1 MITNISRQLTTGV
14 LAIAGSVAAFGFGG
28 IAQAQLTTANA
39 TFGGSSG
46 GVTFTGNLSTAT
58 SITFDSLTG
67 LVSSVPANYTPFGG
81 SIAPNNFNSGPL
93 GTTFASGAGF
103 GVTFTGAGPANVLD
117 FTGAG
122 AGNSTEGITLN
133 FASSNLSSGT
143 SPTNRYT
150 FTASSGIINSQSDSG
165 VNISFLGSFA
175 DSGGS
180 FSTSAATVTIAI
192 ASSGVGQ
199 GTNTFTFGTPP
210 AFASTSVPEPSAIL
224 GILAVA
230 GIGAFARRKS

>member
-39 TFGGSSG
+39 TFGGTTG
-46 GVTFTGNLSTAT
+46 GVTFTGDLSTAT
-58 SITFDSLTG
+58 SITFNSLTG
-67 LVSSVPANYTPFGG
+67 AVTNVPSTYTPFGG
-81 SIAPNNFNSGPL
+81 TPANNVFNLGPA
-93 GTTFASGAGF
+93 GATFGLGAGF
-103 GVTFTGAGPANVLD
+103 GVTFAGGGPATVLD
-117 FTGAG
+117 FSGAG
-122 AGNSTEGITLN
+122 AGNSTEGITLT
-133 FASSNLSSGT
+133 FASTNLSAGT
-143 SPTNRYT
+143 TPANRYT
-150 FTASSGIINSQSDSG
+150 FTAGSGSITSQNTTG
-165 VNISFLGSFA
+165 LNISFLGSFA

-180 FSTSAATVTIAI
+180 FSTSPATVSLSI

>member
-39 TFGGSSG
+39 TFGGGTG

-58 SITFDSLTG
+58 SITFNSLTG
-67 LVSSVPANYTPFGG
+67 GVSDVPVNYTPFGG
-81 SIAPNNFNSGPL
+81 TPAPNVFNSGPA
-93 GTTFASGAGF
+93 GTTFAPFTSTFNVAIAG
-103 GVTFTGAGPANVLD
+103 GGSSLD

-133 FASSNLSSGT
+133 FAST
-143 SPTNRYT
+143 TAPTNRYT
-150 FTASSGIINSQSDSG
+150 FTASSGRINSQSDFG
-165 VNISFLGSFA
+165 LNISFLGSFA

>member
-28 IAQAQLTTANA
+28 IAQAQTAPNA
-39 TFGGSSG
+39 TFGGTTTD

-58 SITFDSLTG
+58 SISFNALTG
-67 LVSSVPANYTPFGG
+67 FVTSVPSTYTPFGG
-81 SIAPNNFNSGPL
+81 TSAANDFNTGPT
-93 GTTFASGAGF
+93 GTTFGVGAGF
-103 GVTFTGAGPANVLD
+103 GVTFAGGGSVLD
-117 FTGAG
+117 FSGAG
-122 AGNSTEGITLN
+122 VGNSTEGITLN
-133 FASSNLSSGT
+133 FASNT
-143 SPTNRYT
+143 NPANRYT
-150 FTASSGIINSQSDSG
+150 FTASSGTITSQNDTG
-165 VNISFLGSFA
+165 LNIAFLGTFA
-175 DSGGS
+175 DSGGT
-180 FSTSAATVTIAI
+180 FSTSPATVSLSI

-199 GTNTFTFGTPP
+199 GSNVFTFGTPP

>member
-39 TFGGSSG
+39 TFGGGTG

-58 SITFDSLTG
+58 SITFNNLTG
-67 LVSSVPANYTPFGG
+67 GVTDVPPTYTPFGG
-81 SIAPNNFNSGPL
+81 SIAPNVFNSGPA
-93 GTTFASGAGF
+93 GTTFAPFTSIFNVAIAG
-103 GVTFTGAGPANVLD
+103 GGSSLD
-117 FTGAG
+117 FTAAG

-133 FASSNLSSGT
+133 FAST
-143 SPTNRYT
+143 TAPANRYT
-150 FTASSGIINSQSDSG
+150 FTASSGRINSQSDFG

>member
-58 SITFDSLTG
+58 SITFNSLTG
-67 LVSSVPANYTPFGG
+67 GVSDVPVNYTPFGG
-81 SIAPNNFNSGPL
+81 TPAPNVFNSGPA
-93 GTTFASGAGF
+93 GTTFAPFTSIFNVAIAG
-103 GVTFTGAGPANVLD
+103 GGSSLD
-117 FTGAG
+117 FTAAG
-122 AGNSTEGITLN
+122 AGNSTEGITLT
-133 FASSNLSSGT
+133 FASTNLSAGT
-143 SPTNRYT
+143 TPANRYT
-150 FTASSGIINSQSDSG
+150 FTAGSGRITSQNTTG
-165 VNISFLGSFA
+165 LNISFLGSFA

>member
-28 IAQAQLTTANA
+28 IAQAQTTANA

-46 GVTFTGNLSTAT
+46 GVTFTGDLSTAT
-58 SITFDSLTG
+58 SITFNSLTG
-67 LVSSVPANYTPFGG
+67 VVSDVPADYTPFGG
-81 SIAPNNFNSGPL
+81 TPATNVFNLGPA
-93 GTTFASGAGF
+93 GTTFLPGAGF
-103 GVTFTGAGPANVLD
+103 GVTFAGGGPATVLD
-117 FTGAG
+117 FSGAG
-122 AGNSTEGITLN
+122 VGNSTEGITLN
-133 FASSNLSSGT
+133 FAST
-143 SPTNRYT
+143 TTPVNRYT
-150 FTASSGIINSQSDSG
+150 FTSSSGRINSQNAFG

-180 FSTSAATVTIAI
+180 FSTSAATVTLAI
-192 ASSGVGQ
+192 ASSGQ
-199 GTNTFTFGTPP
+199 NAGTNTFTFGTPP

>member
-28 IAQAQLTTANA
+28 IAQALTAPNA
-39 TFGGSSG
+39 TFGGNTLG

-58 SITFDSLTG
+58 SIGFNALTG
-67 LVSSVPANYTPFGG
+67 LVSSVPSTYTPFGG
-81 SIAPNNFNSGPL
+81 TSAPNNFNTGPAE
-93 GTTFASGAGF
+93 TTFAVGAGF
-103 GVTFTGAGPANVLD
+103 GVTFTGGDSVLH
-117 FTGAG
+117 FSGAG
-122 AGNSTEGITLN
+122 VGNSTEGVNLT
-133 FASSNLSSGT
+133 FASTTPFAAGT
-143 SPTNRYT
+143 TPANRYT
-150 FTASSGIINSQSDSG
+150 FTASSGTITSQNDTG
-165 VNISFLGSFA
+165 LNIAFLGTFA
-175 DSGGS
+175 DSGGT
-180 FSTSAATVTIAI
+180 FSTSAATVSLSI

-199 GTNTFTFGTPP
+199 GSNVFTFGTPP

>member
-28 IAQAQLTTANA
+28 IAQALTAPNA
-39 TFGGSSG
+39 TFGGNTLG

-58 SITFDSLTG
+58 SISFNALTG
-67 LVSSVPANYTPFGG
+67 FVSSVPSTYTPFGG
-81 SIAPNNFNSGPL
+81 TSAANDFYTGPA
-93 GTTFASGAGF
+93 GTTFGVGAGF
-103 GVTFTGAGPANVLD
+103 DVTFTGGDSVLH
-117 FTGAG
+117 FSGAG
-122 AGNSTEGITLN
+122 VGNSTEGVNLIFASN
-133 FASSNLSSGT
+133 FAVPGT
-143 SPTNRYT
+143 TPGNRYT
-150 FTASSGIINSQSDSG
+150 FTSSSGTITSQNDTG
-165 VNISFLGSFA
+165 LNISFLGTFA
-175 DSGGS
+175 DSGGT
-180 FSTSAATVTIAI
+180 FSTSAATVSLSI

-199 GTNTFTFGTPP
+199 GSNVFTFGTPP

>member
-28 IAQAQLTTANA
+28 IVQAQTTANA
-39 TFGGSSG
+39 TFGGTTG
-46 GVTFTGNLSTAT
+46 GVTFTGDLSTAT
-58 SITFDSLTG
+58 SITFSTLSGVVTD
-67 LVSSVPANYTPFGG
+67 VPTTYTPFGG
-81 SIAPNNFNSGPL
+81 TSAPNNFSAGNGPT
-93 GTTFASGAGF
+93 GATFAVGAGF
-103 GVTFTGAGPANVLD
+103 GVTFTGGGTILD

-133 FASSNLSSGT
+133 FASTTGLGSGT
-143 SPTNRYT
+143 SPANRYT
-150 FTASSGIINSQSDSG
+150 FTASSGIVTSQTITG
-165 VNISFLGSFA
+165 LNIAFLGSFA

-180 FSTSAATVTIAI
+180 FSTSAATVSLSI

-210 AFASTSVPEPSAIL
+210 AFVSTSVPEPSAIL
-224 GILAVA
+224 GILAFA
-230 GIGAFARRKS
+230 GIGAFARRKR

>member
-28 IAQAQLTTANA
+28 IAQAQTTANA
-39 TFGGSSG
+39 TFGGTTG
-46 GVTFTGNLSTAT
+46 GVTFTGDLSTAT
-58 SITFDSLTG
+58 SITFNSLTG
-67 LVSSVPANYTPFGG
+67 AVTNVPSTYTPFGG
-81 SIAPNNFNSGPL
+81 TPADNVFNLGPA
-93 GTTFASGAGF
+93 GTTFGLGAGF
-103 GVTFTGAGPANVLD
+103 GVTFAGGGPATVLD
-117 FTGAG
+117 FSGAG
-122 AGNSTEGITLN
+122 VGNSTEGITLT
-133 FASSNLSSGT
+133 FASTNLSGGT
-143 SPTNRYT
+143 TPANRYT
-150 FTASSGIINSQSDSG
+150 FTAGSGRITSQNTTG
-165 VNISFLGSFA
+165 LNISFLGSFA

-180 FSTSAATVTIAI
+180 FSTSPATVSLSI

>member
-46 GVTFTGNLSTAT
+46 GVTFTGDLSTAT
-58 SITFDSLTG
+58 SITFNSLTG
-67 LVSSVPANYTPFGG
+67 AVTNVPSTYTPFGG
-81 SIAPNNFNSGPL
+81 TPADNVFNLGPA
-93 GTTFASGAGF
+93 GTTFGLGAGF
-103 GVTFTGAGPANVLD
+103 GVTFAGGGPATVLD
-117 FTGAG
+117 FSGAG
-122 AGNSTEGITLN
+122 VGNSTEGITLT
-133 FASSNLSSGT
+133 FASTNLSGGT
-143 SPTNRYT
+143 TPANRYT
-150 FTASSGIINSQSDSG
+150 FTAGSGIITSQNTTG
-165 VNISFLGSFA
+165 LNISFLGSFA

-180 FSTSAATVTIAI
+180 FSTSPATVSLSI

>member
-46 GVTFTGNLSTAT
+46 GVTFTGDLSTAT
-58 SITFDSLTG
+58 SITFNSLTG
-67 LVSSVPANYTPFGG
+67 VVSSVPANYTPFGG
-81 SIAPNNFNSGPL
+81 TPAPNVFASGPA
-93 GTTFASGAGF
+93 GTTFDALSGFNVAIAG
-103 GVTFTGAGPANVLD
+103 GGSTLD

-122 AGNSTEGITLN
+122 ASNSTEGITLN
-133 FASSNLSSGT
+133 FAST
-143 SPTNRYT
+143 TTPANRYT
-150 FTASSGIINSQSDSG
+150 FTASSGRITSQNDFGVIIA
-165 VNISFLGSFA
+165 FLGSFA

-180 FSTSAATVTIAI
+180 FSTSAATATLSI
-192 ASSGVGQ
+192 ASSGPNA

>member
-28 IAQAQLTTANA
+28 IAQAQTAPNA
-39 TFGGSSG
+39 TFGGTTG
-46 GVTFTGNLSTAT
+46 GVTFTGDLSTAT
-58 SITFDSLTG
+58 SITFNSLTG
-67 LVSSVPANYTPFGG
+67 AVTNVPSTYTPFGG
-81 SIAPNNFNSGPL
+81 TPADNVFNLGPA
-93 GTTFASGAGF
+93 GTTFGLGAGF
-103 GVTFTGAGPANVLD
+103 GVTFAGGGPTTVLD
-117 FTGAG
+117 FSGAG
-122 AGNSTEGITLN
+122 VGNSTEGITLT
-133 FASSNLSSGT
+133 FASTNLSAGT
-143 SPTNRYT
+143 TPANRYT
-150 FTASSGIINSQSDSG
+150 FTAGSGRITSQNTTG
-165 VNISFLGSFA
+165 LNISFLGSFA

-180 FSTSAATVTIAI
+180 FSTSPATVSLSI

>member
-28 IAQAQLTTANA
+28 IAQAQTTANA

-46 GVTFTGNLSTAT
+46 GVTFTGDLSTAT
-58 SITFDSLTG
+58 SITFNSLTG
-67 LVSSVPANYTPFGG
+67 VVSDVPANYTPFGG
-81 SIAPNNFNSGPL
+81 TPATNVFNLGPA
-93 GTTFASGAGF
+93 GTTFLPLSGFNVAIAG
-103 GVTFTGAGPANVLD
+103 GGNTLD

-122 AGNSTEGITLN
+122 ASNSTEGITLN
-133 FASSNLSSGT
+133 FASST
-143 SPTNRYT
+143 TPANRYT
-150 FTASSGIINSQSDSG
+150 FTAGSGRITSQNAFG
-165 VNISFLGSFA
+165 VIISFLGSFA

-180 FSTSAATVTIAI
+180 FSTSAATATLSI
-192 ASSGVGQ
+192 ASSGPNA